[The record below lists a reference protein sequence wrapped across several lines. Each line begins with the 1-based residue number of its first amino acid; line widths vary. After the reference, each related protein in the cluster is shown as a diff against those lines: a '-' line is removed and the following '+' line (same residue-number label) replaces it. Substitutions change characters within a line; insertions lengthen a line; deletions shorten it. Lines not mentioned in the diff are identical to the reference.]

1 MHKQLRE
8 QEGRHIYLAQAVMN
22 SLLRFSLENITL
34 EGFLKCALS
43 VVLSTPPFSI
53 TSKGSI
59 YIIEDDPDI
68 LVMKAQSKLPRSL
81 ENEFKQLP
89 FSKHP
94 YGKVASGGRVKFVGK
109 ISGDYKLKGSQLRT
123 YAYYCLPLIYSGKI
137 LGLMDVFLK
146 KGHERV
152 KREEE
157 FLIAAANTV
166 AGVVQRKKFEEQLRN
181 TQNSLAYSEKLSAL
195 GRFASG
201 IAHEVKNPLGIILG
215 GVEFLDKKLTSADK
229 EIRITIDKIKK
240 STFRADAILH
250 NLLKFAMPSEMKK
263 KKVKPQ
269 ELISE
274 TLSLI
279 RYRASLVDIKITV
292 EYPKQD
298 IFIEVD
304 PGQIEQVLFNLVMN
318 AVEAIAGGG
327 WIKIKVEKGSKE
339 ELIQGRDSCIVEIS
353 DSGEGIVEG
362 NFSRLFEPFFTT
374 KASKKGTGLGLFI
387 SRMIVEAHQ
396 GSLSLKSKV
405 KSGTVVRM
413 VLPIVE

>member
-1 MHKQLRE
+1 MQKQLRE

-34 EGFLKCALS
+34 DGFLKCALS
-43 VVLSTPPFSI
+43 VILSTPPFSI
-53 TSKGSI
+53 TSKGAI

-68 LVMKAQSKLPRSL
+68 LIMKAQSKLPKSL
-81 ENEFKQLP
+81 ENEFKQIA
-89 FSKHP
+89 FIKHP
-94 YGKVASGGRVKFVGK
+94 YGKVASGGRVKFEEK
-109 ISGDYKLKGSQLRT
+109 ISGDYKLKNSQFKS

-137 LGLMDVFLK
+137 LGIMDVFLK
-146 KGHERV
+146 KGHKWL

-166 AGVVQRKKFEEQLRN
+166 AGVVQRKKFEQQLRN

-215 GVEFLDKKLTSADK
+215 GVEFLDKKLVSADK
-229 EIRITIDKIKK
+229 EVRITIDKIKK
-240 STFRADAILH
+240 STFRADSILH
-250 NLLKFAMPSEMKK
+250 NLLKFAMPSQMKK
-263 KKVKPQ
+263 KRVRPQ
-269 ELISE
+269 ELINE

-279 RYRASLVDIKITV
+279 KYRASLVDIKITV
-292 EYPKQD
+292 DCPRKD
-298 IFIEVD
+298 IFIEAD
-304 PGQIEQVLFNLVMN
+304 PGQIEQVLFNLIMN

-327 WIKIKVEKGSKE
+327 RIKIKVRKGSQE
-339 ELIQGRDSCIVEIS
+339 ELTRGQDCCTIEVS

-396 GSLSLKSKV
+396 GSLSVKSKV

-413 VLPIVE
+413 VLPAVE